1 MFRSLRPAAV
11 LVPAIVLACATVIA
25 GQEPKAGFADP
36 VLGRWD
42 LTVKGATAAYPSW
55 VEIHL
60 RKETQ
65 LQGRFVGQ
73 SGSARN
79 LTRVEYR
86 EGRLDFAVAPQYEKQ
101 QADLVFTGRLI
112 GDRLEG
118 TTKAPDG
125 TTINWTGV
133 RAPALLRDTAPTWGA
148 AIDLFDGT
156 STAGWRQR
164 GPQATCWKVE
174 GGALMNSPKCVDIIS
189 ERTFSDF
196 KLHVEFSYPPGSNSG
211 IYLRG
216 RYEVQIQDDA
226 GRATDSL
233 RMGGLYGFLRPYTDA
248 ALKPGQ
254 PQSYDITLIGRRIT
268 VALNGKTIIDN
279 EPIPGITGGALDS
292 NEGEAGPIMLQGD
305 HGPISFRKIVITPSS

>member
-1 MFRSLRPAAV
+1 MFRSRRPAAM
-11 LVPAIVLACATVIA
+11 LVPGLVLACATVI
-25 GQEPKAGFADP
+25 GQEPKTGFADQ
-36 VLGRWD
+36 VLGRWN
-42 LTVKGATAAYPSW
+42 LTVKGATAEYPSW
-55 VEIHL
+55 VDIHL

-73 SGSARN
+73 SGSSRN

-86 EGRLDFAVAPQYEKQ
+86 DGALEFAVAPQYEKQ
-101 QADLVFTGRLI
+101 QVDLVFTGRLA

-125 TTINWTGV
+125 TSIAWTGV
-133 RAPALLRDTAPTWGA
+133 RAPALLRDAVPTWGA
-148 AIDLFDGT
+148 AIDLFDGA

-164 GPQATCWKVE
+164 GSQASCWKVE

-196 KLHVEFSYPPGSNSG
+196 KLHAEFSYPPGSNSG

-216 RYEVQIQDDA
+216 RYEVQINDDA
-226 GRATDSL
+226 GRVTDAL
-233 RMGGLYGFLRPYTDA
+233 RMGGVYGFLRPYADA

-254 PQSYDITLIGRRIT
+254 PQSYDITLIGRRVT
-268 VALNGKTIIDN
+268 VVLNGKTIIDN
-279 EPIPGITGGALDS
+279 EIIPGITGGALDS
-292 NEGEAGPIMLQGD
+292 NEGEPGPILLQGD
-305 HGPISFRKIVITPSS
+305 HGPVSFRKIVITPSS